1 MACHVTDLPLA
12 TAAELAGLP
21 EPWKSV
27 LALISSSND
36 LADARHRNLL
46 ARVAQLH
53 TENAELR
60 DELHELS
67 RAFTRHQNKHL
78 LSVVLPPES
87 A

>member
-1 MACHVTDLPLA
+1 MNHTPLA
-12 TAAELAGLP
+12 TATTLAALP
-21 EPWKSV
+21 EPWRSV

-46 ARVAQLH
+46 ARIAQLD

-78 LSVVLPPES
+78 LTVVQPPGDNS
-87 A
+87 T